1 MAGLL
6 ERVLTRVLTHPATM
20 AVKLPVRDAL
30 WRVRGRGLAR
40 APLPA
45 DPRTLLFICKG
56 NICRSP
62 FAERLA
68 ARLLAE
74 AGVEGIRCISA
85 GYQVS
90 KELAS
95 PVRAV
100 EAAEAFGI
108 SLADHRARPLTPE
121 IAAAADL
128 IVATEAEHAELLRQ
142 RYPAAAARVVL
153 LPLYGEDRASRGAY
167 ARYNIADPYGKSAEV
182 FGGCYRHIAD
192 ALAELVGLVR
202 RGRG

>member
-1 MAGLL
+1 VAGLL

-20 AVKLPVRDAL
+20 AVKRPVRDAI

-40 APLPA
+40 APLAA

-74 AGVEGIRCISA
+74 AGVEDVRCVSA
-85 GYQVS
+85 GFQVS

-100 EAAEAFGI
+100 EAAQAFGI
-108 SLADHRARPLTPE
+108 SLGDHRATQLTPE

-128 IVATEAEHAELLRQ
+128 IVVTEAGHVDVLRE
-142 RYPAAAARVVL
+142 RYPNAAARIVL
-153 LPLYGEDRASRGAY
+153 LPLYGDGRASRGAY

-192 ALAELVGLVR
+192 ALGELVRLVR